1 MAAPRGQLLLAMTG
15 KKLSKE
21 MGGRDAL
28 DVDIE
33 GPQYS
38 RDRSR
43 L

>member
-1 MAAPRGQLLLAMTG
+1 MAAPRGPLSLAMTG
-15 KKLSKE
+15 KKFLKG
-21 MGGRDAL
+21 MGDAL